1 MKPFRIVFMGTPQFA
16 VPALKALHTSRHEIV
31 AVLTQPDRPKGR
43 GRRLTPPPVKVA
55 ALELGYPVEQPG
67 CIHKPDCL
75 SFLTAKAPDLFVVI
89 AFGRLLK
96 PHHFAIPPHGVINVH
111 ASLLP
116 RYRGPAPIQ
125 WALING
131 DRETG
136 VTTMVMEEELDAGDM
151 LLQARTAISSDDT
164 AATLHDR
171 LSEIGA
177 QLLLD
182 TLDQLATGRLDS
194 IPQDPTAVT
203 YAPLLTKKDGRIRWD
218 QPTAAIDA
226 FIRGM
231 TPWPGAFTFLGDLR
245 LKLFKVRPARLP
257 QPAVP
262 GTIIPGF
269 SDEIRVATGDG
280 ALTVLEI
287 QSASGRRMA
296 ASDFLKGTAIIPGS
310 QFE

>member
-1 MKPFRIVFMGTPQFA
+1 MKSFRIIFMGTPEFA
-16 VPALKALHTSRHEIV
+16 VPALKALHASRHDVV

-43 GRRLTPPPVKVA
+43 GRKLTPPPVKVA
-55 ALELGYPVEQPG
+55 ALELGYAVEQPG

-75 SFLTAKAPDLFVVI
+75 SFIKSKTPDLFVVI

-96 PHHFAIPPHGVINVH
+96 PHHFAIPAHGVINVH

-116 RYRGPAPIQ
+116 QYRGPAPIQ

-136 VTTMVMEEELDAGDM
+136 ITTMVMAEELDAGDI
-151 LLQARTAISSDDT
+151 LLQARTTITADDT

-171 LSEIGA
+171 MSEMGA
-177 QLLLD
+177 PLLID
-182 TLDQLATGRLDS
+182 TLDQLADGRLQP
-194 IPQDPTAVT
+194 IPQDPAAAT
-203 YAPLLTKKDGRIRWD
+203 YAPLLTKKDGHIRWD

-245 LKLFKVRPARLP
+245 LKVFKVRPALLP
-257 QPAVP
+257 EPAIP

-280 ALTVLEI
+280 ALTILEL

-296 ASDFLKGTAIIPGS
+296 TTDFLKGTAIIPGS
-310 QFE
+310 KLE

>member
-1 MKPFRIVFMGTPQFA
+1 
-16 VPALKALHTSRHEIV
+16 
-31 AVLTQPDRPKGR
+31 
-43 GRRLTPPPVKVA
+43 
-55 ALELGYPVEQPG
+55 
-67 CIHKPDCL
+67 
-75 SFLTAKAPDLFVVI
+75 
-89 AFGRLLK
+89 
-96 PHHFAIPPHGVINVH
+96 
-111 ASLLP
+111 
-116 RYRGPAPIQ
+116 
-125 WALING
+125 
-131 DRETG
+131 
-136 VTTMVMEEELDAGDM
+136 MVMEEELDAGDM
-151 LLQARTAISSDDT
+151 LLQARTAISVDDT

-171 LSEIGA
+171 LAEMGA
-177 QLLLD
+177 SLLLD
-182 TLDQLATGRLDS
+182 TLDQLANGRLDP

-218 QPTAAIDA
+218 QPTEAIDA

-257 QPAVP
+257 QPSVP

-296 ASDFLKGTAIIPGS
+296 VSDFLKGTAIIPGS
-310 QFE
+310 RLE